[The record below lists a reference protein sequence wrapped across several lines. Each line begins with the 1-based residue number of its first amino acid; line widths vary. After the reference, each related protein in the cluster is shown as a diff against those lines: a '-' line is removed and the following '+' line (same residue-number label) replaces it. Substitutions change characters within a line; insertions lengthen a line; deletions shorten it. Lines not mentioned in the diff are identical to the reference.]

1 MDRLYPAFHFEL
13 PMLASSERRG
23 QKGVE
28 LSEAGRGPQVG
39 APVKRRNN
47 SKALIGQIEKALQ
60 GLGETGLKCP
70 LAWNLP
76 QAPILRPSVH
86 RAPVKLPHVK

>member
-39 APVKRRNN
+39 APVTRRNN

-60 GLGETGLKCP
+60 GLGETGLKRP

>member
-1 MDRLYPAFHFEL
+1 
-13 PMLASSERRG
+13 MLASSERRG

-60 GLGETGLKCP
+60 GLGETGLKRP